1 MGRSLKVFGLL
12 PCKQHKT
19 LFKEKAHSVQ
29 RGMLVAI
36 SLAFLASIAG
46 FTIFFLNLQQEGL
59 KARTERLYYLSY
71 QNYQVGRT
79 KQAEA
84 RVPLRMSVREVESG
98 IFEHALEIQSSSG
111 ESFAQMTELGLDL
124 SAPSEWKLIS
134 ADLTFYEDDGKQDA
148 IKFATQEQKK
158 QKKDNNSI
166 VLPVVSASPKADLI
180 PQKGLLVIRAAG
192 ARELSIW
199 SQKSAERP
207 VSPILWTRVP
217 DSEEKK
223 GEANYASLD
232 GWFRYNEAGVPDYS
246 KAQLLAH
253 MWGLGVDARIIYG
266 LSAGAL
272 VLWILGL
279 VLILAPQVLRKA
291 IPDYHANALGCS
303 LLFGSICLIF
313 AFIFPPFHGPDEV
326 HHFSGYVE
334 VSGKGNLVSNSLEI
348 ANLGSFP
355 RIHRKNT
362 EKFTS
367 LDVGIKN
374 QAEWPPD
381 TTNPYIVGRS
391 PLGMAIWKGVKGF
404 INAQDAGLAM
414 LQLRVINGLFV
425 ALCLLLALAVTG
437 SIFPAKNLA
446 AWYCA
451 PLLLIPCIAHYST
464 VVSNY
469 PFLIGGYVIQMVVL
483 GILWASLD
491 SPAPTARQLAKIG
504 ALLGLG
510 MSIALCS
517 ADNALAT
524 LPFWGVILPSFLTA
538 RSFSK
543 ASQATE
549 MKEASILIGS
559 MIAILF
565 FFCGA
570 LGAFSLNN
578 SFLSERTSTML
589 VQMLPV
595 HGNFFAAGMAFLV
608 LYSVSICA
616 ASFACIT
623 LGRMF
628 YKKHGGLPWRTAGI
642 TLLVLAIVFLIFI
655 KVPGLPEIDLSRG
668 GNTTIFGYAMTV
680 ATAFADGLLPGEG
693 DVTISDTFWRRLGWL
708 DTNLPA
714 GLMEFLRIA
723 VGSGICIL
731 MFRFFLNR
739 SHRGSILFSM
749 ATLVGLFVCAASVG
763 MLYRIALYNV
773 NSRYIL
779 VAYLFAAIIA
789 IEGYRRLT
797 SDGNALLCRISF
809 APACICIIAIG
820 IQCWSWRSI
829 LNRYFQ

>member
-1 MGRSLKVFGLL
+1 
-12 PCKQHKT
+12 
-19 LFKEKAHSVQ
+19 
-29 RGMLVAI
+29 MLVAI
-36 SLAFLASIAG
+36 SLVFLASIAG
-46 FTIFFLNLQQEGL
+46 FTIFFLNLQQQGL
-59 KARTERLYYLSY
+59 KARTERLYYLPY
-71 QNYQVGRT
+71 QNYQEGRT

-84 RVPLRMSVREVESG
+84 RVPLMMSVREVESG
-98 IFEHALEIQSSSG
+98 IYEHTLEIQSSSG
-111 ESFAQMTELGLDL
+111 EIFAKMTELGLDL

-134 ADLTFYEDDGKQDA
+134 ADLTFFEAEGNQET
-148 IKFATQEQKK
+148 IKFATQGQKK
-158 QKKDNNSI
+158 QKKENSSI
-166 VLPVVSASPKADLI
+166 VLSVVSASPQNNLI
-180 PQKGLLVIRAAG
+180 PQKGLLVIRAAA

-207 VSPILWTRVP
+207 VSPILWTLMP
-217 DSEEKK
+217 NTEEKT

-232 GWFRYNEAGVPDYS
+232 GWFRYNEVGVPDYS
-246 KAQLLAH
+246 KAKLLAH
-253 MWGLGVDARIIYG
+253 MWGGGVDGEKIIYG
-266 LSAGAL
+266 LSGGAL
-272 VLWILGL
+272 LLWILGL
-279 VLILAPQVLRKA
+279 GLILAPEVLHKA
-291 IPDYHANALGCS
+291 IPDYLANALGCS
-303 LLFGSICLIF
+303 LLFISICLIF

-348 ANLGSFP
+348 ANLGSFH

-362 EKFTS
+362 EKFTNI
-367 LDVGIKN
+367 DVAIKN
-374 QAEWPPD
+374 QKEWPPE
-381 TTNPYIVGRS
+381 TANPYIAGRS

-437 SIFPAKNLA
+437 SVFPAKNLA
-446 AWYCA
+446 TWYCA
-451 PLLLIPCIAHYST
+451 PLLLIPCIAHYAT

-491 SPAPTARQLAKIG
+491 SPAPKARQLAKIG

-510 MSIALCS
+510 MSISLCS

-524 LPFWGVILPSFLTA
+524 LPFWGLILPVFLIT
-538 RSFSK
+538 RKFSE
-543 ASQATE
+543 ASQTTGF
-549 MKEASILIGS
+549 KEARVLIGS
-559 MIAILF
+559 MVGMLVL
-565 FFCGA
+565 FCGA

-578 SFLSERTSTML
+578 SFLPVRTSAML
-589 VQMLPV
+589 AQILPV
-595 HGNFFAAGMAFLV
+595 HGNLFVAGMAFLV

-628 YKKHGGLPWRTAGI
+628 YKKHGDLPWRTAGI
-642 TLLVLAIVFLIFI
+642 TTLVLAIVFLIAI

-680 ATAFADGLLPGEG
+680 ATAFVDGLLPGNADFFICE
-693 DVTISDTFWRRLGWL
+693 TFWRRLGWQEVE
-708 DTNLPA
+708 LPKV
-714 GLMEFLRIA
+714 LMEFLRNA
-723 VGSGICIL
+723 VGLGICIL
-731 MFRFFLNR
+731 IFKSLLNR
-739 SHRGSILFSM
+739 SHRGPILFS
-749 ATLVGLFVCAASVG
+749 AANLIGLFVCATSVG

-779 VAYLFAAIIA
+779 IAYLFAAIIS
-789 IEGYRRLT
+789 IEGYRRLA
-797 SDGNALLCRISF
+797 SDGYALLCRISL
-809 APACICIIAIG
+809 APACICILTIG

-829 LNRYFQ
+829 LNRYF

>member
-1 MGRSLKVFGLL
+1 M
-12 PCKQHKT
+12 
-19 LFKEKAHSVQ
+19 
-29 RGMLVAI
+29 AI

-46 FTIFFLNLQQEGL
+46 FTIFFLNLQQQGL
-59 KARTERLYYLSY
+59 KTRTERLYYLPY
-71 QNYQVGRT
+71 QLFQEGRT

-84 RVPLRMSVREVESG
+84 RMPLRMSVREVESG
-98 IFEHALEIQSSSG
+98 IFEHTLEIQSSSG
-111 ESFAQMTELGLDL
+111 ENFAQMTELGLDL

-134 ADLTFYEDDGKQDA
+134 ADLTFYEAEGNQEA
-148 IKFATQEQKK
+148 IKFATQAQKK
-158 QKKDNNSI
+158 QKKGNSSI
-166 VLPVVSASPKADLI
+166 VLSVVSALPKADLI
-180 PQKGLLVIRAAG
+180 PQKGLLVIKAAG

-207 VSPILWTRVP
+207 VSPILWTLMP
-217 DSEEKK
+217 NSEEKK

-232 GWFRYNEAGVPDYS
+232 GWFRYNEVGVPDYS
-246 KAQLLAH
+246 KAKLLAH
-253 MWGLGVDARIIYG
+253 MWGFGVDGERIIYG
-266 LSAGAL
+266 LSGGAL
-272 VLWILGL
+272 LLWILGL
-279 VLILAPQVLRKA
+279 GLILTPQVLRKA
-291 IPDYHANALGCS
+291 IPDYLANALGCS
-303 LLFGSICLIF
+303 LLFASICLIF

-381 TTNPYIVGRS
+381 TTNPYIASRS
-391 PLGMAIWKGVKGF
+391 PLGMAIWKVVKGF
-404 INAQDAGLAM
+404 INDQNAGLAM
-414 LQLRVINGLFV
+414 LQLRVIDGLFV

-437 SIFPAKNLA
+437 SVFPAKNLA

-451 PLLLIPCIAHYST
+451 PLLLIPCVAHYAT

-483 GILWASLD
+483 GILWATLD
-491 SPAPTARQLAKIG
+491 SPAPNARQLAKIG

-510 MSIALCS
+510 MGIALCS

-524 LPFWGVILPSFLTA
+524 LPFWGVILPAFLTA

-543 ASQATE
+543 APQSTE
-549 MKEASILIGS
+549 LKEGSILIGS
-559 MIAILF
+559 MIGILF
-565 FFCGA
+565 LFCGA

-578 SFLSERTSTML
+578 SFLPQLTSIML
-589 VQMLPV
+589 AQILPV
-595 HGNFFAAGMAFLV
+595 HGNLFVAGMAFLV
-608 LYSVSICA
+608 LYSAGICA
-616 ASFACIT
+616 ASFVCVT
-623 LGRMF
+623 LGRIF
-628 YKKHGGLPWRTAGI
+628 YKMWGIPCRTIGI
-642 TLLVLAIVFLIFI
+642 TALALAIILLLII

-680 ATAFADGLLPGEG
+680 ATAFADGLLPGEV

-708 DTNLPA
+708 DTNLPL
-714 GLMEFLRIA
+714 GLMEFLRSA
-723 VGSGICIL
+723 LGLGICIL
-731 MFRFFLNR
+731 IFKSLLNR
-739 SHRGSILFSM
+739 PHRGPILFSA
-749 ATLVGLFVCAASVG
+749 ATLIGLFVCAASVG
-763 MLYRIALYNV
+763 VLYRIALYNV

-789 IEGYRRLT
+789 IEGYRRLA
-797 SDGNALLCRISF
+797 SDGHALLWRISL
-809 APACICIIAIG
+809 APACICLLTIG

>member
-1 MGRSLKVFGLL
+1 LIKIFGLL
-12 PCKQHKT
+12 PCKQHNT

-46 FTIFFLNLQQEGL
+46 FTIFFLNLQQQGL
-59 KARTERLYYLSY
+59 KTRTERLYYLPY
-71 QNYQVGRT
+71 ELFQEGRA

-98 IFEHALEIQSSSG
+98 IFEHTLEIQSSSG
-111 ESFAQMTELGLDL
+111 EIFAQMTELGLDL

-134 ADLTFYEDDGKQDA
+134 ADLTFYEAEKNQEA
-148 IKFATQEQKK
+148 IKFATQVQKK
-158 QKKDNNSI
+158 QKKENSSI
-166 VLPVVSASPKADLI
+166 LLSVVSSSPKADFNSK
-180 PQKGLLVIRAAG
+180 KGLLVIKAAG

-207 VSPILWTRVP
+207 VSPILWTRMP
-217 DSEEKK
+217 NTEEKK

-232 GWFRYNEAGVPDYS
+232 GWFRYNEVGVPDYS
-246 KAQLLAH
+246 KAKLLAH
-253 MWGLGVDARIIYG
+253 MWGVGVDGARIIYG
-266 LSAGAL
+266 LSGGAL
-272 VLWILGL
+272 LLWILGL
-279 VLILAPQVLRKA
+279 GLILTPQILREA
-291 IPDYHANALGCS
+291 IPDYLANALGCS

-326 HHFSGYVE
+326 HHFSGYAE
-334 VSGKGNLVSNSLEI
+334 TSGKGNLVSNSLEI
-348 ANLGSFP
+348 ANLGSFH

-362 EKFTS
+362 EKFTTI
-367 LDVGIKN
+367 DVAIKN

-381 TTNPYIVGRS
+381 TNNPYFAGRS
-391 PLGMAIWKGVKGF
+391 PLGMAVWNGVKGF

-437 SIFPAKNLA
+437 SIFPTKNLA

-483 GILWASLD
+483 GILWATID
-491 SPAPTARQLAKIG
+491 SPIFNARQLAKTG

-524 LPFWGVILPSFLTA
+524 LPFWGVILPAFLTTRKFSEAYQTTGFKDA
-538 RSFSK
+538 RF
-543 ASQATE
+543 
-549 MKEASILIGS
+549 LIGS
-559 MIAILF
+559 MIGILIL
-565 FFCGA
+565 FCGA
-570 LGAFSLNN
+570 VGAFSLNN
-578 SFLSERTSTML
+578 SFLPELTSTML
-589 VQMLPV
+589 AQILPV
-595 HGNFFAAGMAFLV
+595 HGNLFVAGMAFLV
-608 LYSVSICA
+608 LFSVSICA
-616 ASFACIT
+616 ASFACVT
-623 LGRMF
+623 LGRIF
-628 YKKHGGLPWRTAGI
+628 YNMHWGIPWRAVGI
-642 TLLVLAIVFLIFI
+642 TALVLATILLIAI

-680 ATAFADGLLPGEG
+680 ATAFADGLLPGEV

-708 DTNLPA
+708 DTNLPV
-714 GLMEFLRIA
+714 GLMEFLRSA
-723 VGSGICIL
+723 VGLGICIL
-731 MFRFFLNR
+731 IFKSLLNR
-739 SHRGSILFSM
+739 SHRGPILFSA
-749 ATLVGLFVCAASVG
+749 ATLIGLFVCAASVG

-789 IEGYRRLT
+789 IEGYRRLA
-797 SDGNALLCRISF
+797 SDGHALLCRISL
-809 APACICIIAIG
+809 APACICILTIG